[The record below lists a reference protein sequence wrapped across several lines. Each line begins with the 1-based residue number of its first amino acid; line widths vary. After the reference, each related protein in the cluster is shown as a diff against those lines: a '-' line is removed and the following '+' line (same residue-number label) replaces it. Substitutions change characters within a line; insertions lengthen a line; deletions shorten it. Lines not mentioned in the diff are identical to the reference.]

1 MFQTDLLKGKRIL
14 VTGGGTGLGAS
25 MGRRFLELG
34 AELFICGRRYE
45 VLDETAA
52 RFMRETGGRVTPVG
66 CDIRDA
72 AAVEAMF
79 DTIWTG
85 GPLDVLVNNA
95 AGNFIAETHRL
106 SPRAIDAVLNT
117 VLHGAAYCTVAAGRR
132 WIEGDRK
139 AVVLSILTL
148 SALKGAA
155 FRVPSAMA
163 KAGVQAMT
171 QSLAVEWGGKGIRTV
186 AIAPGWFPT
195 AGASQRLRPEG
206 AKRELAD
213 EIPLGRAG
221 DHAELANLA
230 SFLVS
235 DHAGYIN
242 GATIAIDGGR
252 QFLSDGGSST
262 TELLKWTPA
271 DWERMRAQ
279 ARGGKA

>member
-1 MFQTDLLKGKRIL
+1 MFDSSLLKGKRIL

-34 AELFICGRRYE
+34 ASLVICGRRRDVVE
-45 VLDETAA
+45 ETAA
-52 RFMRETGGRVTPVG
+52 RFTSETGGAVTAHQ

-72 AAVEAMF
+72 EAVERMM
-79 DTIWTG
+79 DDIWRQ

-106 SPRAIDAVLNT
+106 SPRAIDAVLST
-117 VLHGAAYCTVAAGRR
+117 VLHGSAYCTIAAGRR
-132 WIEGDRK
+132 WIDTGRK
-139 AVVLSILTL
+139 ATVLSILTL

-171 QSLAVEWGGKGIRTV
+171 QSLAVEWGPKGIRTV
-186 AIAPGWFPT
+186 AIVPGWFPT
-195 AGASQRLRPEG
+195 EGASQRLRPQG
-206 AKRELAD
+206 AGRPIGD

-221 DHAELANLA
+221 EHAELANLA

-235 DHAGYIN
+235 DMAAYIN
-242 GATIAIDGGR
+242 GASIVIDGGR
-252 QFLSDGGSST
+252 QFLSDGGSGT
-262 TELLKWTPA
+262 ADLLKWGPD
-271 DWERMRAQ
+271 DWARMREQ
-279 ARGGKA
+279 ARGKK

>member
-1 MFQTDLLKGKRIL
+1 MFQADLLKGKRIL

-34 AELFICGRRYE
+34 AELFICGRRRE
-45 VLDETAA
+45 VLAETAGRLA
-52 RFMRETGGRVTPVG
+52 RETGGRVTPIS

-79 DTIWTG
+79 DTIWAS
-85 GPLDVLVNNA
+85 GPLDALINNA

-132 WIEGDRK
+132 WIDGNHK

-195 AGASQRLRPEG
+195 QGASQRLRPEG
-206 AKRELAD
+206 SKRELAD
-213 EIPLGRAG
+213 EIPLGRVG

-235 DHAGYIN
+235 DYAGYIN
-242 GATIAIDGGR
+242 GATITIDGGR

-262 TELLKWTPA
+262 AELLKWSAA
-271 DWERMRAQ
+271 DWERMRQQ
-279 ARGGKA
+279 AKGAKS

>member
-1 MFQTDLLKGKRIL
+1 MFERDLLKGKRIL

-34 AELFICGRRYE
+34 AEIFICGRRSD
-45 VLDETAA
+45 VLEATAKHLST
-52 RFMRETGGRVTPVG
+52 ETGGRVNVHR

-72 AAVEAMF
+72 AAVEAML
-79 DTIWTG
+79 DAIWAT

-117 VLHGAAYCTVAAGRR
+117 VLHGAAYCTVGAGRR
-132 WIEGDRK
+132 WIDGGHRG
-139 AVVLSILTL
+139 VVLSILTL

-163 KAGVQAMT
+163 KAGLQAMT

-195 AGASQRLRPEG
+195 QGASQRLRPAG
-206 AKRELAD
+206 MKRELGD
-213 EIPLGRAG
+213 EIPLARPG

-230 SFLVS
+230 SYLVS
-235 DHAGYIN
+235 DQAGYIN
-242 GATIAIDGGR
+242 GATIVIDGGR
-252 QFLSDGGSST
+252 QFLSDGGSGT

-271 DWERMRAQ
+271 QWAEMRRQ
-279 ARGGKA
+279 ARSEAG